1 MNKHRLL
8 ILINSIMFINE
19 VIFLIDILPKVV
31 VATICGALVGWEREK
46 RNKVAGI
53 RTNILICVG
62 SCIFTIASFLAS
74 QQYNLSDPTRIL
86 STIVTGIGF
95 LGAGAII
102 QNNDKVIGLTTAAF
116 IWTISAIGILC
127 GMGLAITPIVLTVGL
142 ISISHFFEKIERWIK
157 KDDNGNDRD

>member
-1 MNKHRLL
+1 
-8 ILINSIMFINE
+8 MFINE
-19 VIFLIDILPKVV
+19 IITLLSVLPKVG
-31 VATICGALVGWEREK
+31 VATICGALVGLEREK

-62 SCIFTIASFLAS
+62 SSIFTITSFLAAEY
-74 QQYNLSDPTRIL
+74 YNLADPTRML

-102 QNNDKVIGLTTAAF
+102 QNKDKITGLTTATL

-127 GMGLAITPIVLTVGL
+127 GMGLILTPIVLTIGL
-142 ISISHFFEKIERWIK
+142 ISISYYFEKLEDWVK
-157 KDDNGNDRD
+157 KHISEDDRD

>member
-1 MNKHRLL
+1 MILL
-8 ILINSIMFINE
+8 IAI
-19 VIFLIDILPKVV
+19 PKVLA
-31 VATICGALVGWEREK
+31 ATACGALVGWERER

-62 SCIFTIASFLAS
+62 SCIFTMVSFLAA
-74 QQYNLSDPTRIL
+74 QQAGDPTRIL

-102 QNNDKVIGLTTAAF
+102 QNKDKITGLTTAAF

-127 GMGLAITPIVLTVGL
+127 GMGFWLTPIMLTIGL
-142 ISISHFFEKIERWIK
+142 IAISYLFEGVEEWMK
-157 KDDNGNDRD
+157 KDSEDGDRD

>member
-1 MNKHRLL
+1 MSEL
-8 ILINSIMFINE
+8 I
-19 VIFLIDILPKVV
+19 IFLLAIPKVLA
-31 VATICGALVGWEREK
+31 ATACGALVGWERER

-62 SCIFTIASFLAS
+62 SCIFTMASFLAA
-74 QQYNLSDPTRIL
+74 QQTGDPTRIL

-102 QNNDKVIGLTTAAF
+102 QNKDKITGLTTAAF

-127 GMGLAITPIVLTVGL
+127 GMGLWLTPIMLTIGL
-142 ISISHFFEKIERWIK
+142 ITISHLFEGVEEWIK
-157 KDDNGNDRD
+157 KDSEDGDRD

>member
-1 MNKHRLL
+1 
-8 ILINSIMFINE
+8 MFINE
-19 VIFLIDILPKVV
+19 IITLLSVLPKVG
-31 VATICGALVGWEREK
+31 VATICGALVGLEREK

-62 SCIFTIASFLAS
+62 AAIFTIASFLAAEY
-74 QQYNLSDPTRIL
+74 YNLADPTRML

-102 QNNDKVIGLTTAAF
+102 QNKDKITGLTTATL

-127 GMGLAITPIVLTVGL
+127 GMGLILTPIVLTIGL
-142 ISISHFFEKIERWIK
+142 ISISYYFEKLEDWVK
-157 KDDNGNDRD
+157 KHISEDDRD

>member
-1 MNKHRLL
+1 MSEL
-8 ILINSIMFINE
+8 ILLAAMA
-19 VIFLIDILPKVV
+19 PKICA
-31 VATICGALVGWEREK
+31 ATICGAIVGWERER

-74 QQYNLSDPTRIL
+74 QHVGDPTRIL

-102 QNNDKVIGLTTAAF
+102 QNKDKITGLTTAAF
-116 IWTISAIGILC
+116 IWTISAIGIIC
-127 GMGLAITPIVLTVGL
+127 GMGYFIIPIALTAGL
-142 ISISHFFEKIERWIK
+142 VAISHFFEIIESWIK
-157 KDDNGNDRD
+157 KEE

>member
-1 MNKHRLL
+1 
-8 ILINSIMFINE
+8 MFINE
-19 VIFLIDILPKVV
+19 IIALATILPKVG

-62 SCIFTIASFLAS
+62 SCIFTIASFIAA
-74 QQYNLSDPTRIL
+74 QYYGLSDPTRIL

-102 QNNDKVIGLTTAAF
+102 QNKDKIIGLTTAAF
-116 IWTISAIGILC
+116 IWTISAIGILS
-127 GMGLAITPIVLTVGL
+127 GMGLVLTPIVLTIGL
-142 ISISHFFEKIERWIK
+142 ISISHFFEKVERWMK
-157 KDDNGNDRD
+157 KDTEDDRD

>member
-1 MNKHRLL
+1 
-8 ILINSIMFINE
+8 MFINE
-19 VIFLIDILPKVV
+19 IITLLSVLPKVG
-31 VATICGALVGWEREK
+31 VATICGALVGLEREK

-62 SCIFTIASFLAS
+62 SSIFTITSFLAAEY
-74 QQYNLSDPTRIL
+74 YNLADPTRML

-102 QNNDKVIGLTTAAF
+102 QNKDKITGLTTATL

-127 GMGLAITPIVLTVGL
+127 GMGLILTPIVLTIGL
-142 ISISHFFEKIERWIK
+142 ISISYYF
-157 KDDNGNDRD
+157 

>member
-1 MNKHRLL
+1 MSEIGIL
-8 ILINSIMFINE
+8 ILA
-19 VIFLIDILPKVV
+19 LPKILS
-31 VATICGALVGWEREK
+31 ATICGALVGWERER

-62 SCIFTIASFLAS
+62 SCIFTIASFLAT
-74 QQYNLSDPTRIL
+74 QQIGDPTRVL

-102 QNNDKVIGLTTAAF
+102 QNKDKITGLTTAAF

-127 GMGLAITPIVLTVGL
+127 GMGFWLFPILLTVGL
-142 ISISHFFEKIERWIK
+142 IFISHFFEKIETWMK
-157 KDDNGNDRD
+157 KESENGDRN

>member
-1 MNKHRLL
+1 MILL
-8 ILINSIMFINE
+8 IAI
-19 VIFLIDILPKVV
+19 PKVLA
-31 VATICGALVGWEREK
+31 ATACGALVGWERER

-62 SCIFTIASFLAS
+62 SCIFTMVSFMAA
-74 QQYNLSDPTRIL
+74 QQTGDPTRML

-102 QNNDKVIGLTTAAF
+102 QNKDKITGLTTAAF

-127 GMGLAITPIVLTVGL
+127 GMGFWLTPIILTIGL
-142 ISISHFFEKIERWIK
+142 IAISYLFEGVEEWMK
-157 KDDNGNDRD
+157 KDSEDGNRD

>member
-1 MNKHRLL
+1 MFTNEIVTLL
-8 ILINSIMFINE
+8 S
-19 VIFLIDILPKVV
+19 VLPKVG
-31 VATICGALVGWEREK
+31 VATICGALVGFEREK

-62 SCIFTIASFLAS
+62 SSIFTIASFFAA
-74 QQYNLSDPTRIL
+74 QYYELSDPTRIL

-102 QNNDKVIGLTTAAF
+102 QNKDKITGLTTATL

-127 GMGLAITPIVLTVGL
+127 GMGLILTPIVLTIGL
-142 ISISHFFEKIERWIK
+142 ISISYYFEKLEDWVK
-157 KDDNGNDRD
+157 KNNVNDRD

>member
-1 MNKHRLL
+1 
-8 ILINSIMFINE
+8 MFINE
-19 VIFLIDILPKVV
+19 IITLLSVLSKVG
-31 VATICGALVGWEREK
+31 VATICGALVGLEREK

-62 SCIFTIASFLAS
+62 SSIFTIASFLAVEY
-74 QQYNLSDPTRIL
+74 YNLADPTRML

-102 QNNDKVIGLTTAAF
+102 QNKDKITGLTTATL

-127 GMGLAITPIVLTVGL
+127 GMGLILTPIVLTIGL
-142 ISISHFFEKIERWIK
+142 ISISYYFEKLEDWVK
-157 KDDNGNDRD
+157 KHISEDDRD

>member
-1 MNKHRLL
+1 MSEL
-8 ILINSIMFINE
+8 I
-19 VIFLIDILPKVV
+19 IFLLAIPKVLA
-31 VATICGALVGWEREK
+31 ATACGALVGWERER

-62 SCIFTIASFLAS
+62 SCIFTMASFLAA
-74 QQYNLSDPTRIL
+74 QQTGDPTRIL

-102 QNNDKVIGLTTAAF
+102 QNKDKITGLTTAAF

-127 GMGLAITPIVLTVGL
+127 GMGLWLTPIMLTIGL
-142 ISISHFFEKIERWIK
+142 ITISHVFEGVEEWMK
-157 KDDNGNDRD
+157 KESEDGDRN

>member
-1 MNKHRLL
+1 
-8 ILINSIMFINE
+8 MFINE
-19 VIFLIDILPKVV
+19 IIALLTILPKVG

-62 SCIFTIASFLAS
+62 SCIFTIASFLAA
-74 QQYNLSDPTRIL
+74 QYYNLSDPTRIL

-102 QNNDKVIGLTTAAF
+102 QNKDT
-116 IWTISAIGILC
+116 
-127 GMGLAITPIVLTVGL
+127 
-142 ISISHFFEKIERWIK
+142 HF
-157 KDDNGNDRD
+157 

>member
-1 MNKHRLL
+1 
-8 ILINSIMFINE
+8 MFINE
-19 VIFLIDILPKVV
+19 IITLLSVLPKVA
-31 VATICGALVGWEREK
+31 VATICGALVGLEREK

-62 SCIFTIASFLAS
+62 ASIFTIASFLAAEY
-74 QQYNLSDPTRIL
+74 YNFSDPTRML

-102 QNNDKVIGLTTAAF
+102 QNKDKITGLTTATL

-127 GMGLAITPIVLTVGL
+127 GMGLVLTPIVLTIGL
-142 ISISHFFEKIERWIK
+142 ISISYYFEKLEDWVK
-157 KDDNGNDRD
+157 KHISEDDRD

>member
-1 MNKHRLL
+1 LSKHKHLFF
-8 ILINSIMFINE
+8 INTLMFINE
-19 VIFLIDILPKVV
+19 IIALATILPKVG
-31 VATICGALVGWEREK
+31 VATICGALVGWERER

-62 SCIFTIASFLAS
+62 SCIFTIVSFLAA
-74 QQYNLSDPTRIL
+74 QQFSLSDPTRIL

-102 QNNDKVIGLTTAAF
+102 QNKDKIIGLTTAAF

-127 GMGLAITPIVLTVGL
+127 GMGLTLTPIVLTIGL
-142 ISISHFFEKIERWIK
+142 IFISHFFEKVERWMK
-157 KDDNGNDRD
+157 KDTEDDRD

>member
-1 MNKHRLL
+1 
-8 ILINSIMFINE
+8 MFINE
-19 VIFLIDILPKVV
+19 IIALLTILPKVG
-31 VATICGALVGWEREK
+31 VATICGALVGWERER

-62 SCIFTIASFLAS
+62 SAIFTIASFLAS
-74 QQYNLSDPTRIL
+74 QYYNLSDPTRIL

-102 QNNDKVIGLTTAAF
+102 QNKDKIIGLTTAAF

-127 GMGLAITPIVLTVGL
+127 GMGLTLTPIVLTIGL
-142 ISISHFFEKIERWIK
+142 ISISHFFEKVERWIK
-157 KDDNGNDRD
+157 KDTEDDRD